1 MVSISQGFSSF
12 SHARGRGNVRHLPVW
27 MVFVLL
33 MAGPTAGLSV
43 PAAAQM
49 PGPPKYSD
57 DSIVHGATFTK
68 GDFAPNTFISIFG
81 ENLAWSTRA
90 VSAAN
95 LESNTLP
102 ISLGGVQ
109 VLIGPTHGYL
119 VFVSPGQIN
128 ALVDSRL
135 TAGTY
140 QVRVLRD
147 SVAGAPA
154 TIRIADTSPGL
165 FAVADGF
172 PVVTRP
178 DGSLVTIENPARP
191 GQIVILWATG
201 LGSTNPP
208 LKPGELARGAAPL
221 QRSAEF
227 QIALNGKPV
236 PVGNLLYAGIAP
248 GFAGL
253 YQINLLLPED
263 TPANPTVRVGIGT
276 VLSAVNQMIYV
287 TP

>member
-1 MVSISQGFSSF
+1 MPISG
-12 SHARGRGNVRHLPVW
+12 VWVW
-27 MVFVLL
+27 MSLRPRNR
-33 MAGPTAGLSV
+33 AGVGRSLCWVALWALAGILAGN
-43 PAAAQM
+43 AAAQM
-49 PGPPKYSD
+49 PGPPKYTA
-57 DSIVHGATFTK
+57 DSIVHGATFAK
-68 GDFAPNTFISIFG
+68 GPFAPNTFISIFG

-95 LESNTLP
+95 LEANTLP
-102 ISLGGVQ
+102 IALGGVQ

-135 TAGTY
+135 TPGTY
-140 QVRVLRD
+140 AVRVLRD
-147 SVAGAPA
+147 AVAGPPA
-154 TIRIADTSPGL
+154 NIQIGETAPGL

-178 DGSLVTIENPARP
+178 DGSLVTVDNPARP

-201 LGSTNPP
+201 LGSTNPTP
-208 LKPGELARGAAPL
+208 RPGELPRGAAPL
-221 QRSAEF
+221 QRMAEF
-227 QIALNGKPV
+227 QVTLNGTPV
-236 PVGNLLYAGIAP
+236 PAGNVLYAGVAP

-253 YQINLLLPED
+253 YQINLLLPEN
-263 TPANPTVRVGIGT
+263 TPANPTVRVGVGAT
-276 VLSAVNQMIYV
+276 LSALNQMIYV

>member
-1 MVSISQGFSSF
+1 MTGLAAGIS
-12 SHARGRGNVRHLPVW
+12 
-27 MVFVLL
+27 
-33 MAGPTAGLSV
+33 T
-43 PAAAQM
+43 PAMAQM

-57 DSIVHGATFTK
+57 DSIVHGATFAK

-147 SVAGAPA
+147 SVAGPPA
-154 TIRIADTSPGL
+154 SIRIAETAPGL

-178 DGSLVTIENPARP
+178 DGSLVTITNPARP

-208 LKPGELARGAAPL
+208 LRPGELARGAAPL

-236 PVGNLLYAGIAP
+236 PVGNVLYAGIAP

>member
-1 MVSISQGFSSF
+1 
-12 SHARGRGNVRHLPVW
+12 
-27 MVFVLL
+27 
-33 MAGPTAGLSV
+33 MAGLAVALCT
-43 PAAAQM
+43 PAMAQM
-49 PGPPKYSD
+49 PGPPKYSS

-90 VSAAN
+90 VTAAN

-128 ALVDSRL
+128 VLVDSRL

-147 SVAGAPA
+147 SVAGPPA
-154 TIRIADTSPGL
+154 SIRIAETAPGL

-178 DGSLVTIENPARP
+178 DGSLVTIANPARP

-208 LKPGELARGAAPL
+208 LRPGELARGAAPL

-227 QIALNGKPV
+227 QIALNGKVV
-236 PVGNLLYAGIAP
+236 PVGSVLYAGIAP

-253 YQINLLLPED
+253 YQINLLLPDD
-263 TPANPTVRVGIGT
+263 TPANPTIRVGIGSA
-276 VLSAVNQMIYV
+276 LSAVNQMIYV